1 MTTKPVLEMNDM
13 EFDAAVRAFSHR
25 AHLAQRKAEEDAF
38 MANFLARNPD
48 LKPKAAEPTDP
59 PATPDPVVEP
69 PTPPTSTSSTAHATT
84 ACAAAGEVGAG
95 YDRCRVGAS
104 DRPHQLYRPTAITGE
119 TNA

>member
-69 PTPPTSTSSTAHATT
+69 PTPSGSERSPASTLPANCHNRR
-84 ACAAAGEVGAG
+84 
-95 YDRCRVGAS
+95 D
-104 DRPHQLYRPTAITGE
+104 
-119 TNA
+119 